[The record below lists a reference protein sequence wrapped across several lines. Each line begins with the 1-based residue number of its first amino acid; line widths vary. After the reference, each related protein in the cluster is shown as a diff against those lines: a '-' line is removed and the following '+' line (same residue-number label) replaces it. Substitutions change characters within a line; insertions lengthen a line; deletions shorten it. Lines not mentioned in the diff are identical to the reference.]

1 MKLSFFKTYH
11 LFLLSLASLQR
22 KHPTIGRT
30 ECTNADFDSEIDFSL
45 DAEPGRPDVLLDVG
59 HGSDA
64 AVPAVAG
71 RWPRSVTGRRRW
83 RRRGRRLYVL
93 AVDVAADE
101 VLDHRHELLHVGLH
115 VLAQQL
121 RAVQVVQRRRV
132 GQQVVDHAPHRR
144 RVAML
149 VSQGLDDD
157 EPRQFFAVTW
167 NWNKSSVWS
176 SY

>member
-1 MKLSFFKTYH
+1 MLILQKNCTTHHHVVFLFLAKNMKLSFFKTYH

-71 RWPRSVTGRRRW
+71 RWPRSVTGRRR
-83 RRRGRRLYVL
+83 
-93 AVDVAADE
+93 
-101 VLDHRHELLHVGLH
+101 
-115 VLAQQL
+115 
-121 RAVQVVQRRRV
+121 
-132 GQQVVDHAPHRR
+132 
-144 RVAML
+144 
-149 VSQGLDDD
+149 
-157 EPRQFFAVTW
+157 
-167 NWNKSSVWS
+167 
-176 SY
+176 